1 MKRAISF
8 QLTFRALDSTTL
20 THIEKVLA
28 ERSGNCCELCSSALS
43 LATYEI
49 PPGSYANAED
59 SIYACEACI
68 AQLTKQVPL
77 DESHWNCLLSS
88 MWSEYIP
95 VKIVAWRMLQ
105 RLRNETWAADALDML
120 YLDEEQLT
128 WAKATGDHENDS
140 AVLFHVDSNGQRL
153 IDGDTVVLVKTLDV
167 KGTSFSARAG
177 TVVKNIRLVS
187 DNVEQVE
194 GKIENQ
200 QIVILTKYIRK
211 G

>member
-1 MKRAISF
+1 MLIIISSY
-8 QLTFRALDSTTL
+8 LSRPNTSTL
-20 THIEKVLA
+20 THTEKALA
-28 ERSGNCCELCSSALS
+28 ERSGSCCELCSSALS

-49 PPGSYANAED
+49 PPSSDGNADD
-59 SIYACEACI
+59 SIYACQICA

-77 DESHWNCLLSS
+77 DESHWNCLLTS
-88 MWSEYIP
+88 MWSEHIP

-120 YLDEEQLT
+120 YLDDEQLA

-140 AVLFHVDSNGQRL
+140 AVAFHVDSNGQRL
-153 IDGDTVVLVKTLDV
+153 IEGDTVVLVKTLDV

-177 TVVKNIRLVS
+177 TVVKNIRLVA
-187 DNVEQVE
+187 DNVDQVE

-200 QIVILTKYIRK
+200 QIVILTKYVRK